1 MYYHIGLFTITYVL
15 DNFDYYLSN
24 ICLDYLI
31 YAYIVDLYYIIVNN
45 IFDLKLDSWYVI
57 YASNLYVWTEI
68 MTHGE
73 ASRLGRRGGRER
85 DAFRQ

>member
-31 YAYIVDLYYIIVNN
+31 YAYNMDLYYIIANN
-45 IFDLKLDSWYVI
+45 IYDLKLD
-57 YASNLYVWTEI
+57 L
-68 MTHGE
+68 
-73 ASRLGRRGGRER
+73 
-85 DAFRQ
+85 